1 VNSRYELVTMS
12 DTLLDFEN
20 EDVARLEALLADRIY
35 EFNARAIDRFDAKML
50 GAAIRDESGEIVAAI
65 SGYTWAG
72 SCQITY
78 LWVTAGQRRNGL
90 GRTLL
95 AGAEAEAVRRGC
107 EVIHLSTHSF
117 QAPGFYERAGY
128 TRQAEVMD
136 HPVGHSSIFY
146 SRTLK
151 GA

>member
-1 VNSRYELVTMS
+1 MS

-20 EDVARLEALLADRIY
+20 EDVAQLEALLADRIY
-35 EFNARAIDRFDAKML
+35 EFNAYAIDRFDAKTL

-78 LWVTAGQRRNGL
+78 LWVTAEQRRNGL

-107 EVIHLSTHSF
+107 EVIRPVHAQF
-117 QAPGFYERAGY
+117 PGTWLLRACWIYAAG
-128 TRQAEVMD
+128 RGD
-136 HPVGHSSIFY
+136 
-146 SRTLK
+146 R
-151 GA
+151 